1 VEDIAEQPLGVDPRT
16 GGLSSRRRAAILAAC
31 CLSALIT
38 GIELTI
44 ANLAIPS
51 IRTDLAATAAHTQ
64 WVIAI
69 YALVIASLQLLGGAA
84 GDRFGRRRVLQ
95 IGLAIFM
102 LGSLLC
108 SLAPI
113 IDALIA
119 ARALQAVGAS
129 MMGPVALAI
138 IAEVFICPTER
149 ARAIGVWGSVFGAS
163 LALGPVVGGVLID
176 LFGWRSVFW
185 INLPV
190 AAVTIAACALLV
202 PESRSAT
209 IRGID
214 PLGQAL
220 AAGSLFGLV
229 FVLIESPGRGWT
241 HPWIVAIATA
251 AACAFAGFLRHESR
265 HSDPFVDLRFFRSIP
280 FASAAAIALLVYIVW
295 GAFLFM
301 MSIYL
306 QGWRGYPAAHAGV
319 LLLPVGLAV
328 LVFSPLSGRLVGR
341 VGSRPSL
348 LIAGLMIA
356 IMSTMLVFL
365 TPVAPHWLLMT
376 IFVAFGI
383 TFGMIT
389 VPINYAAVT
398 GMPHDRAGAAAGI
411 TSTSKQIGISV
422 GVALSGVL
430 ASGALSPPMG
440 DFTASADPLWLLTFT
455 LGLAIA
461 VLAIISTS
469 PRAQRSAALLGP
481 LITGET
487 GR

>member
-1 VEDIAEQPLGVDPRT
+1 
-16 GGLSSRRRAAILAAC
+16 
-31 CLSALIT
+31 
-38 GIELTI
+38 
-44 ANLAIPS
+44 
-51 IRTDLAATAAHTQ
+51 
-64 WVIAI
+64 
-69 YALVIASLQLLGGAA
+69 
-84 GDRFGRRRVLQ
+84 
-95 IGLAIFM
+95 
-102 LGSLLC
+102 
-108 SLAPI
+108 
-113 IDALIA
+113 
-119 ARALQAVGAS
+119 
-129 MMGPVALAI
+129 
-138 IAEVFICPTER
+138 
-149 ARAIGVWGSVFGAS
+149 
-163 LALGPVVGGVLID
+163 
-176 LFGWRSVFW
+176 
-185 INLPV
+185 
-190 AAVTIAACALLV
+190 
-202 PESRSAT
+202 
-209 IRGID
+209 
-214 PLGQAL
+214 
-220 AAGSLFGLV
+220 
-229 FVLIESPGRGWT
+229 
-241 HPWIVAIATA
+241 VAIATA

-383 TFGMIT
+383 TFGMVT